1 MLSNVRRFSILQRTM
16 TFYVLIVSLLGSV
29 IAITVAA
36 GHAQRSGERSLAD
49 ATATMQLAQQV
60 KQDTATLAADNSAW
74 LLDGTLGRKAAP
86 TQASSDAADLE
97 QVTAKLDQ
105 ELTQLKARPL
115 GTTEKAIVDD
125 ALAKQSE
132 LAGLTEKLAA
142 ALSGPHGV
150 DSGQVASLLPPVRTL
165 LSDSTDDIDQV
176 LRGVGDQVT
185 KAQHAAT
192 ARQDQV
198 RSLTLGLGLAGLVA
212 APLFAFGTT
221 MSVIVPLRQLLG
233 AFEDIAEGDRDLT
246 RRLTVAGRDELA
258 RVSAA
263 FNRFVDKIAPTIGQA
278 AASADSLAA
287 ASEETSAT
295 SAQLA
300 AVAQETSAQAEAVAA
315 SADQISSNVHV
326 VAASVEEMTATI
338 REIAHNAT
346 EAVRVGG
353 EAASEAE
360 AAGDTIVR
368 LGASSKEISQVVA
381 LITSI
386 AEQTH
391 LLALNAT
398 IEAARAGEAGRG
410 FAVVAGEVKDLADS
424 TAKATEDIAQRI
436 KGVQGEA
443 TSVADAISRIRS
455 VVDQITYFQTTIAT
469 AVEQQTAT
477 AAEMSAHA
485 SEAATGSADIAT
497 KISHVATAA
506 QTLTASSTHSR
517 QAAHDLAELSAE
529 LKTVVSQFR
538 Y

>member
-1 MLSNVRRFSILQRTM
+1 MLSKVRRFSILQRSM
-16 TFYVLIVSLLGSV
+16 TFYIVIVSLLGSI
-29 IAITVAA
+29 IAVTVVA
-36 GHAQRSGERSLAD
+36 GHAQQRGVRSMTEAA
-49 ATATMQLAQQV
+49 ATLQLAQQV
-60 KQDTATLAADNSAW
+60 KDDTAELAQVNASW
-74 LLDGTLGRKAAP
+74 LLAGTLGHKAAQ
-86 TQASSDAADLE
+86 TQASRDAATLD
-97 QVTAKLDQ
+97 QVTAAVTKD
-105 ELTQLKARPL
+105 LTALKARPL
-115 GTTEKAIVDD
+115 GQTEKAIVED
-125 ALAKQSE
+125 ALAKQAE
-132 LAGLTEKLAA
+132 LASLTPRLTTAFA
-142 ALSGPHGV
+142 GTHGA
-150 DSGQVASLLPPVRTL
+150 DEVASQLPHVRSL
-165 LSDSTDDIDQV
+165 LSDGIDDADQV
-176 LRGVGDQVT
+176 LASVGAQVA
-185 KAQHAAT
+185 KEQRKGIAAQAS
-192 ARQDQV
+192 V
-198 RSLTLGLGLAGLVA
+198 RRVTLALGIAGLVA
-212 APLFAFGTT
+212 ALIFAFGIT
-221 MSVIVPLRQLLG
+221 MSVIVPLKQLLH

-246 RRLTVAGRDELA
+246 RRLTVKGRDELA

-263 FNRFVDKIAPTIGQA
+263 FNLFVDKIAPTIGRA
-278 AASADSLAA
+278 AASAESLAA

-300 AVAQETSAQAEAVAA
+300 AVAQDTSEQAEAVAS
-315 SADQISSNVHV
+315 SADQISRNVHL

-338 REIAHNAT
+338 REIAHNAN
-346 EAVRVGG
+346 EAVRVGS
-353 EAASEAE
+353 EAATEAE

-368 LGASSKEISQVVA
+368 LGASSKQISQVVA

-436 KGVQGEA
+436 QGVQGEA

-485 SEAATGSADIAT
+485 SEAASGSADIAA
-497 KISHVATAA
+497 KISHVASAA
-506 QTLTASSTHSR
+506 QTMTASSTHSR
-517 QAAHDLAELSAE
+517 QAAHDLAEMSAE
-529 LKTVVSQFR
+529 LQTVVSQFR